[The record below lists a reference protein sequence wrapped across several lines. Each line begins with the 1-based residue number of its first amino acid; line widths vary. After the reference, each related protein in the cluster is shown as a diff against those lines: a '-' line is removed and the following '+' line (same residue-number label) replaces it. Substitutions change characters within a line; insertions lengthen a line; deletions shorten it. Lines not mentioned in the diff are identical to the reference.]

1 MILNLKLSKT
11 RKHDYLLL
19 SFFDLIGSLGE
30 VPSAIEITVRFFF
43 FTRNPDTHAA
53 MHHGTVYEQ
62 HFVQIDGKISVLIY
76 IG

>member
-19 SFFDLIGSLGE
+19 SFFDLIRSLGE

-43 FTRNPDTHAA
+43 FTRNTHAA

-62 HFVQIDGKISVLIY
+62 HFVQIDGKVSVLIY